1 MFCPLL
7 KKSNPLCTYFCAFIT
22 SAALFYATLVGINF
36 PLVKKVVL
44 ISDSDFWYTMSI
56 FILPFLKNGYKV
68 KSKVLVSPF
77 THSHLSMLTHHKNI
91 NTDVELK
98 KKKNQV

>member
-1 MFCPLL
+1 MHIFLCFHHVSSTLL
-7 KKSNPLCTYFCAFIT
+7 RHARGYKLPTC
-22 SAALFYATLVGINF
+22 
-36 PLVKKVVL
+36 KKVVL

-77 THSHLSMLTHHKNI
+77 THSHLPMLTHHKNI